1 MTKEEF
7 LEILGDDYAA
17 KTLLLFANGKWST
30 CVITKLFTTMVE
42 ISDIETGEVRII
54 SLNAIMEIGFPEGAA
69 QAAAAPKNLLFEK
82 AESRIRL
89 ESFEHI
95 DHSEDIKQAFKD
107 IGEMSALNTVKMAL
121 DNAVKNNCLEE
132 KAGAVIM
139 KLENLDD
146 EFGVHKICSMLGEV
160 HEGINEWSD
169 AIREYANANDYHN
182 AVSCALKFEQEN
194 SALLC
199 LEDWLLDG
207 AEDFEK
213 VFCSFAF
220 LCVKN
225 KLAKY
230 CCNVISD
237 LIAREDY
244 SGSFECIFLA
254 LVYIIDKYRLNNIPV
269 EDAEPTLENISRLIE
284 KIISHPVVNAE
295 PEEPAEEAEDTASK
309 AEESSPS
316 VSPAANNIGYIIK
329 IFPGYG
335 FVSEKLGSKEG
346 HYFKFTSVKDEKL
359 LDALQ
364 KHALSKDLKVFLNL
378 KVSYDLTSGPNNSL
392 NAIEV
397 AAAED
402 ISHLSKSS
410 APAETE
416 PVYETNVSVEEIERK
431 LKSGSTPAQVVQ
443 HYSTTGRPMAALTAL
458 ELSKNMFTYDKYVN
472 NKIQLL
478 QRTKSND
485 AELMRLLRYTINESG
500 DPSVKVHHLVFLA
513 QVQLRNS
520 EYVDVIT
527 TVNEIK
533 RMRYAISEKSMGQY
547 YDAVLVQAQAHYLLK
562 QFYKSDEI
570 AEELISAKVHI
581 VEATRLLDR
590 TYAIEPTNTIEP
602 ISDSS
607 AETAEFDEVIDADM
621 PLTLF
626 IDELIDKAS
635 ISDILPESRFNE
647 KDYTPADAK
656 ADLKQ
661 LTDKD
666 KSREERNNPRTKI
679 ASAKILKWLISHSP
693 ETDQQKCEKEL
704 RGSVSNALVI
714 IIRNELNKSSANLEM
729 VRFYYMQRLKMS
741 PSSDVSFN
749 SYVMS
754 YFVPII
760 SKDKLRE
767 RRILMDAISNYDIPE
782 DNLKQFIFGLL
793 MLLNYAD
800 TIPDTQINSLYAA
813 IKNSV
818 HFEKYL
824 SAAGAVLRSLGCTEI
839 PSDFEQLMAMGV
851 NAASDWL
858 KEFSRRVND
867 AVNNIEYI
875 SERDIDSIL
884 NCVVDV
890 LSLSYSENK
899 FISTFVG
906 DLLKTFTLI
915 ANEPQTSKRE
925 FSLTQ
930 CRTMI
935 EKLQDDLVSSPTFI
949 SFTVFKNCIMRLG
962 SYVSETLRDL
972 THDVTPNFTLD
983 SPVRKVVIN
992 GEHRFLLDLSIKN
1005 ATPSRRAENVRI
1017 NNITISSENIE
1028 FRNTPTPYESVDEN
1042 ESLNR
1047 LLEFTVKGQPE
1058 KSEWIA
1064 FDLEYE
1070 YKTYSGVTE
1079 ERIKE
1084 TKPYSITLQF
1094 TDTESI
1100 PVLDNPYSAYSSRQC
1115 VKNSEMFFGRDQL
1128 IQRVYDS
1135 VCVHTDNGDVLRDG
1149 SGIVLY
1155 GQRRSGKTSI
1165 LYHLKEKIRRQ
1176 MKRAIIVDLG
1186 SLGSNITEGQFSED
1200 VSEEEIQTRNENM
1213 TLQTMYNEIVTKIKH
1228 FITFSREPEMVA
1240 LKNRINEAIA
1250 EGLFEY
1256 PRLSQNDVNVQ
1267 AEFNTFINSF
1277 NRIAESDNPET
1288 GYRIVILMDEFNYL
1302 NTAIQEKRLPV
1313 GFMKIWKAFTSGFSF
1328 SIIIAGQDNMIEF
1341 IEQYVN
1347 EFNSFKNEIVTYL
1360 DDEAAF
1366 RLVTE
1371 PCIKDR
1377 ITPDAARKLCRFT
1390 AGSAYLLMMIC
1401 EKLVDYIN
1409 KYHILC
1415 LNETLLDDFLIN
1427 HYMVSVDDFK
1437 EDKFEAQYVDAGKL
1451 ENTAANKQVLGLIA
1465 RGSTSG
1471 SFSKITWT
1479 EIGKYAKVN
1488 NDSLVSKGI
1497 SEEKMKD
1504 ILERL
1509 QKREVIEKNI
1519 VNGSRNEYR
1528 IKIPL
1533 FKEWILRKGGVE
1545 Y

>member
-7 LEILGDDYAA
+7 LEILGEDYST
-17 KTLLLFANGKWST
+17 KTLRLFANGKWSD
-30 CVITKLFTTMVE
+30 CVITKLFSSMVE
-42 ISDIETGEVRII
+42 ITDIETGEVRII
-54 SLNAIMEIGFPEGAA
+54 SLSAIMEIGFPEGTA
-69 QAAAAPKNLLFEK
+69 QAAAAPKNLLFEQ

-95 DHSEDIKQAFKD
+95 DRSEDIKQAFKD
-107 IGEMSALNTVKMAL
+107 LGEMSALNTVKMAF

-132 KAGAVIM
+132 KAGAIIV
-139 KLENLDD
+139 KLQNLD
-146 EFGVHKICSMLGEV
+146 EEYGVSEICSMLGEV

-169 AIREYANANDYHN
+169 AITEYTNAGDFNN
-182 AVSCALKFEQEN
+182 AVSCALKFEKEN

-225 KLAKY
+225 KHAKY

-244 SGSFECIFLA
+244 SGSLECIFLA

-269 EDAEPTLENISRLIE
+269 EDAEPTLENISRLVE

-295 PEEPAEEAEDTASK
+295 PEEPDEEENSAPK
-309 AEESSPS
+309 AEESAPS
-316 VSPAANNIGYIIK
+316 VSTTNNIGYIIK

-335 FVSEKLGSKEG
+335 FISENLGSKEG
-346 HYFKFTSVKDEKL
+346 HYFKFTDVKDEKL
-359 LDALQ
+359 LNALQ
-364 KHALSKDLKVFLNL
+364 NHAAAKNLKVFLNL

-392 NAIEV
+392 NAIGV

-402 ISHLSKSS
+402 ISNLSNSVPIIADSK
-410 APAETE
+410 PA
-416 PVYETNVSVEEIERK
+416 YDANVSVEEIERE

-533 RMRYAISEKSMGQY
+533 RMRYALSEKSMGQY

-570 AEELISAKVHI
+570 AEELLSAKVHI
-581 VEATRLLDR
+581 VEANRLLDR
-590 TYAIEPTNTIEP
+590 TYAIEPTTATEP
-602 ISDSS
+602 VSDSL
-607 AETAEFDEVIDADM
+607 AESAEFDEVIDADM

-635 ISDILPESRFNE
+635 INDILPESRFNE

-656 ADLKQ
+656 ADLKL
-661 LTDKD
+661 LTEKD
-666 KSREERNNPRTKI
+666 KAREEQNNPRTKI
-679 ASAKILKWLISHSP
+679 ASAKILKWLISHNP
-693 ETDQQKCEKEL
+693 DADQQKYEKEL
-704 RGSVSNALVI
+704 RRSVSNALGI

-741 PSSDVSFN
+741 PSSDISFN
-749 SYVMS
+749 SYVLS
-754 YFVPII
+754 FFIPII

-767 RRILMDAISNYDIPE
+767 RRILMDAISNYDMPE

-818 HFEKYL
+818 HYEKYL
-824 SAAGAVLRSLGCTEI
+824 SAAGAVLKSLGCTDI
-839 PSDFEQLMAMGV
+839 PVDFEQLMTMGV

-884 NCVVDV
+884 NYVVDV
-890 LSLSYSENK
+890 LSLFYSENK

-915 ANEPQTSKRE
+915 ANEPQISKRE
-925 FSLTQ
+925 FNLTQ

-962 SYVSETLRDL
+962 SHVSETLRDL

-1017 NNITISSENIE
+1017 TNITISGGNIE

-1047 LLEFTVKGQPE
+1047 LLEFTVKEQLE

-1100 PVLDNPYSAYSSRQC
+1100 PVLDNPYSAYSSRQI
-1115 VKNSEMFFGRDQL
+1115 VKNTEMFFGRDQL

-1186 SLGSNITEGQFSED
+1186 SLGNKITEDQFSED

-1228 FITFSREPEMVA
+1228 FITFSREPEMVE

-1250 EGLFEY
+1250 EGMFEY

-1313 GFMKIWKAFTSGFSF
+1313 GFMKIWKAFTSSFSF

-1451 ENTAANKQVLGLIA
+1451 ENTAANKLVLGLIA